1 MEVLVRLL
9 ETWESFE
16 KILNSL
22 KELEND
28 ETLLIQSGKP
38 VAIFKTHQF
47 SNLVLISNSM
57 LVPKSSN
64 WDHFKKFI

>member
-1 MEVLVRLL
+1 MEVLVKLL
-9 ETWESFE
+9 RNWESFE

-38 VAIFKTHQF
+38 VAIFKHI
-47 SNLVLISNSM
+47 NI
-57 LVPKSSN
+57 
-64 WDHFKKFI
+64 HREY